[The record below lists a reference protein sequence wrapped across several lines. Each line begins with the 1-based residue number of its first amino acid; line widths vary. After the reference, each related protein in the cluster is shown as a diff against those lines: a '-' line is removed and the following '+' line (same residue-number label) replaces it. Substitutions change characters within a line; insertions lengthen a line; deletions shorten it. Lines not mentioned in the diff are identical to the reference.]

1 MSKNDA
7 TFESLARDFS
17 SKFNTAFYNMTMVRT
32 REEAEV
38 ASADARKVVNEYA
51 KMLKQVIDRAALQ
64 IIADHANMIKML
76 NDRFN
81 LDPDKAQLSYEEN
94 RNTIRWTVTL
104 IPNGGRYY
112 FMSKRGLAVDM
123 TTFYNWCVNTLL
135 D

>member
-1 MSKNDA
+1 
-7 TFESLARDFS
+7 
-17 SKFNTAFYNMTMVRT
+17 MTMVRT